1 MVTGKGLVRAPGVPA
16 PPWGPGGMPLAEDV
30 IHHRCPVMA
39 ERFDSRETRDF
50 ARETKFLVDAAIA
63 EDVKAWARASLG
75 PDPHGRGAFGDEY
88 ATTSL
93 YFDTPT
99 FDVYHRNQSHA
110 RGKFRI
116 RRYGLLDFI
125 FLERKMRTDRLLAK
139 RRTTVPLETLQRIGE
154 PEADPTWEG
163 YWFHR
168 RILFRGLRPLVQ
180 ISYDRTARLSIVNGD
195 PVRFT
200 IDTNLRVL
208 PMPDRAF
215 LPGTGFPI
223 IEQQAIVEMKYRRE
237 LPAIL
242 RQGVEM
248 FRLTPVAVSKYRLG
262 FDALGYAAPAGDE
275 SALES

>member
-1 MVTGKGLVRAPGVPA
+1 
-16 PPWGPGGMPLAEDV
+16 
-30 IHHRCPVMA
+30 MA
-39 ERFDSRETRDF
+39 DRFDSRETRDF
-50 ARETKFLVDAAIA
+50 ARETKFLVDAATV
-63 EDVKAWARASLG
+63 EDVRAWARASLG
-75 PDPHGRGAFGDEY
+75 PDPHGTGAFGDEY

-93 YFDTPT
+93 YFDTAT
-99 FDVYHRNQSHA
+99 YDVYRRNSSHA

-139 RRTTVPLETLQRIGE
+139 RRTTVPLDALQRVGE
-154 PEADPTWEG
+154 PEADPAWPG

-168 RILFRGLRPLVQ
+168 RILIRGLRPLVQ
-180 ISYDRTARLSIVNGD
+180 ISYIRTARLSFVNGD

-215 LPGTGFPI
+215 LPGTGFPV

-237 LPAIL
+237 LPAVL
-242 RQGVEM
+242 RQAVER
-248 FRLTPVAVSKYRLG
+248 FKLTPVPVSKYRLG
-262 FDALGYAAPAGDE
+262 FDALGYGTAAGHQSIVE
-275 SALES
+275 S